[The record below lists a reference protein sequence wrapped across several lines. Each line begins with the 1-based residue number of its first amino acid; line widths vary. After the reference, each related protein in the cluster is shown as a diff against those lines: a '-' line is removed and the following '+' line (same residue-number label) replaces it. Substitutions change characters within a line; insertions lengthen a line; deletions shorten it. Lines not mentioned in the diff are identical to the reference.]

1 MDKIVDSDKIY
12 DSFQRAIWPIFWC
25 AQCFGIFPISG
36 LRSSTPN
43 QINFSWTSLRTAY
56 AAIYILFAIFMLT
69 LYTMHIISIGVTA
82 KNFVEHMLFLANAVH
97 NIFIEA
103 SICQYNLPDKA
114 KYYFLKQFSQI
125 FKLIP
130 YNILIGLGITWM
142 NFSLTISWNFMD
154 IFAIL
159 VSVGLSK
166 RFEQINNRLRNV
178 KGKCVPET
186 YWQQIRLH
194 YVELCEVVEYVEIY
208 ISPVVLISC
217 TNDLYFICY
226 QLLNV
231 FDVLPY
237 KINVIYF
244 WYSLFYLIIRTI
256 CLFLFTA
263 EINDQAKKPMEILK
277 TIPTFSWCVELDRF
291 IHQTA
296 RESICLS
303 GMRFFY
309 LTRKL
314 VLSMIGTVVTYEL
327 VLMQFDYKT
336 VLDFKNTTDTSYACD
351 FSYNDF
357 L

>member
-12 DSFQRAIWPIFWC
+12 DSFQRAIWP
-25 AQCFGIFPISG
+25 
-36 LRSSTPN
+36 
-43 QINFSWTSLRTAY
+43 
-56 AAIYILFAIFMLT
+56 M
-69 LYTMHIISIGVTA
+69 
-82 KNFVEHMLFLANAVH
+82 EHMLFLANAVH